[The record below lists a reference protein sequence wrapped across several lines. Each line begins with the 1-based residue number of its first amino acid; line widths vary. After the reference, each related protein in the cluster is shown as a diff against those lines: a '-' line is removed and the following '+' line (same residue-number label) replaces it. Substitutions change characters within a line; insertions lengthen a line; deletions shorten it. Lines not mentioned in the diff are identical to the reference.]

1 VDGGGHV
8 SRRGLFDRDPSW
20 AGRIAFILAVSI
32 GVSLCAAIII
42 VALTPSPLD
51 TAFGSVITTLAGAA
65 VGAVATYLGTNGR
78 PAAAE
83 PAAAEPAEAEPD
95 EAEPDGD

>member
-1 VDGGGHV
+1 V
-8 SRRGLFDRDPSW
+8 SDRARGLFDRDPNW
-20 AGRIAFILAVSI
+20 VGRIAFILALSI

-78 PAAAE
+78 LPA
-83 PAAAEPAEAEPD
+83 AEPD
-95 EAEPDGD
+95 EPEAAEPEADGD